1 MNTGEVQGYL
11 LTNFKEDTKENRKKV
26 FEYLKTVCNN
36 KEDFKYLGQYWVDCV
51 FFYKNNK

>member
-1 MNTGEVQGYL
+1 MIKAEIQGHL

-26 FEYLKTVCNN
+26 FEYLKTVCEN